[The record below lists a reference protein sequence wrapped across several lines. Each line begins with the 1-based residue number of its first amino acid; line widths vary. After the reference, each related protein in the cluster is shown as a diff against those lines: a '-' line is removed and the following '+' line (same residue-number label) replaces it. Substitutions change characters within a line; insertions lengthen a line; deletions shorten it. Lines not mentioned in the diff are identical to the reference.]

1 MSQMAVTDKAISAIK
16 NMIIDGELK
25 PGDRLPPEKQLS
37 ERIRVSRNSLREAV
51 KALSVIQV
59 LSVRQGDDTRD
70 RAPAQGRRG
79 TAPLPHVCLPLPDIR
94 WCGCPARR

>member
-37 ERIRVSRNSLREAV
+37 ERIGVSRNSLREAV
-51 KALSVIQV
+51 KAL
-59 LSVRQGDDTRD
+59 
-70 RAPAQGRRG
+70 
-79 TAPLPHVCLPLPDIR
+79 
-94 WCGCPARR
+94 